1 MAKSSNSGANGL
13 SGMFP
18 FGMPGS
24 QGGSTPQ
31 VMPNV
36 GIRQLGQPASSGP
49 IPAISKP
56 QPNPAPPDARFAGWP
71 QHPNLWGQQGNSG
84 QQNQN
89 GQGLFAQNS
98 PAWSQPSLPSG
109 GWQGL
114 FGSLGVPQVGSP
126 GMPAMPNLPNLPY
139 LVNVKKGAEV
149 SPGALLCVDVG

>member
-49 IPAISKP
+49 IPAISMP
-56 QPNPAPPDARFAGWP
+56 QPNPAPPPRMRGSQDD
-71 QHPNLWGQQGNSG
+71 WGQQGHFG
-84 QQNQN
+84 QQN
-89 GQGLFAQNS
+89 GQGLFGQNL

-126 GMPAMPNLPNLPY
+126 GMPAMPNLPNLPN
-139 LVNVKKGAEV
+139 LPAG
-149 SPGALLCVDVG
+149 LLSFLNG